1 MGRGTMTHEIKS
13 KRKYRRKDEPVQAA
27 SGDVDA
33 PVGPPMLTQS
43 ELAQLRIFELEA
55 KAARAEAETCRL
67 RKKYFLALLDPKGTV
82 ESEEK
87 RHNSWLNDAKE
98 FARKHETLMARISM
112 RLNLDLSKCAFDT
125 ETGVVMVPD
134 SAKGSS

>member
-1 MGRGTMTHEIKS
+1 MTDEIKP
-13 KRKYRRKDEPVQAA
+13 KRKYRRKDEPVMAA
-27 SGDVDA
+27 AEGADA
-33 PVGPPMLTQS
+33 PPGPPMLTQS

-82 ESEEK
+82 EAEEK
-87 RHNSWLNDAKE
+87 RQNSWLSEAKE
-98 FARKHETLMARISM
+98 FALKHETLMARISM

-125 ETGVVMVPD
+125 DTGVVMVPD

>member
-1 MGRGTMTHEIKS
+1 MTEEIKP
-13 KRKYRRKDEPVQAA
+13 KRKYRHKAEPAEAA
-27 SGDVDA
+27 PVAGDVPA
-33 PVGPPMLTQS
+33 GPPMLTQS
-43 ELAQLRIFELEA
+43 ELSQLRIFELEA

-82 ESEEK
+82 EAEEK
-87 RHNSWLNDAKE
+87 RYNLWLSETKE

>member
-1 MGRGTMTHEIKS
+1 MTDEIKP
-13 KRKYRRKDEPVQAA
+13 KRKYRRKDEPVEADP
-27 SGDVDA
+27 SVDA
-33 PVGPPMLTQS
+33 PAGPPMLTQS
-43 ELAQLRIFELEA
+43 ELAQLRIFELET

-82 ESEEK
+82 EAEEK
-87 RHNSWLNDAKE
+87 RYNSWLNDAKE